1 MGIIEFIV
9 IALIL
14 GVIVW
19 LIQTYAPIPGQFK
32 TIILWAAI
40 IVLIVILLNAL
51 GIVGKDWQIPR
62 LR

>member
-19 LIQTYAPIPGQFK
+19 LIQTYAPIPAQFK

-40 IVLIVILLNAL
+40 IVLLLILLNAL
-51 GIVGKDWQIPR
+51 GVIGRDWQIPR